1 METNK
6 KPGRKSK
13 KKDITSEE
21 IVERHLHDRSDIIT
35 TEDIQSVKVP
45 PESEELNPEI
55 IEMEES
61 KDDNGK
67 KVPERDITTP
77 WDVIDE

>member
-21 IVERHLHDRSDIIT
+21 IVERHLHDPRDIIT
-35 TEDIQSVKVP
+35 TEDIQGVKVP
-45 PESEELNPEI
+45 PEPEDINPEI

-61 KDDNGK
+61 KDDHGK
-67 KVPERDITTP
+67 KVPKGILP
-77 WDVIDE
+77 PLGM